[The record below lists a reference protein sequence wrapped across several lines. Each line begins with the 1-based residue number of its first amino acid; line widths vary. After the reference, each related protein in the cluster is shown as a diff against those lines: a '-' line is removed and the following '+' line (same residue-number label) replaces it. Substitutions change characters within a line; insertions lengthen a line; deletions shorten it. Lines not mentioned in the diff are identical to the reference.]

1 MSKKIDKSLLPVKK
15 LISSIILFVCFILF
29 TVAVLLFDVQA
40 IGPQGSKVGFASLNG
55 SFRDAIGTSNAWY
68 EISEYLGYAI
78 IGIALGFAAFGVL
91 QLIKRKSFKKVDGE
105 IWLLAALYIDLG
117 ISYVLFE
124 VLKVNY
130 RPVLDEGELA
140 ASYPSSHC
148 LLAIVICGSAIAMI
162 RRYINRHTL
171 CNISVIVVSLMLSFT
186 LAGRVIAGVHWLTDI
201 IGGLLLGSALLSL
214 FFAGLDLLDAVKAKA
229 GKNE

>member
-40 IGPQGSKVGFASLNG
+40 IGPQESKVGFASLNG

>member
-1 MSKKIDKSLLPVKK
+1 MSRKIDKSLLPVKK

-40 IGPQGSKVGFASLNG
+40 IGPQESKVGFASLNG